1 MKNQKA
7 AVIIVNWN
15 GRGYLN
21 ECLTS
26 VFHQT
31 YPDYDVILVDNG
43 SADESVEF
51 VKKNYPKVNII
62 KLDRNYGFA
71 KGNNVGIEEALKDK
85 NVKFIVSLNNDTKVD
100 KNWLSELVKVAG
112 SNEKIGMCAPKILR
126 MDNPKVIDSVGG
138 VLKLGLK
145 LGFMPINRGCGEV
158 DKGQYD
164 EKLDIMGIGGA
175 SGLYKREM
183 LEEIGLFDESFFTYC
198 EETELSWRANK
209 KGWKARYVPTSV
221 VYHKG
226 GGTSKRS
233 KELEREMGFLWTK
246 NWARTVKRHATPL
259 QKFLFISRLVK
270 IASMSWVGMKIGRND
285 VGAKP
290 FINAFKEFLQEEKN

>member
-1 MKNQKA
+1 MRYPK
-7 AVIIVNWN
+7 VSIIIVNWN
-15 GRGYLN
+15 GRRYLN

-31 YPDYDVILVDNG
+31 YPNYDVILVDNG
-43 SADESVEF
+43 STDGSVEF
-51 VKKNYPKVNII
+51 VRKNCPKVKTI

-71 KGNNVGIEEALKDK
+71 RGNNVGIEEALKDK
-85 NVKFIVSLNNDTKVD
+85 NVKSIVSLNNDTKVD
-100 KNWLSELVKVAG
+100 KNWLSELVKVAE
-112 SNEKIGMCAPKILR
+112 SNEKIGMCVPKILK
-126 MDNPKVIDSVGG
+126 MDNPAIIDSTGG
-138 VLKLGLK
+138 ILKLGLK
-145 LGFMPINRGCGEV
+145 LGFIVTNRGCGEV

-209 KGWKARYVPTSV
+209 KGWKARYVPASV

-226 GGTSKRS
+226 SGTSKKS
-233 KELEREMGFLWTK
+233 KELEREMGFLWMR
-246 NWARTVKRHATPL
+246 NWARTVKRHATPI
-259 QKFLFISRLVK
+259 QKFLFILK
-270 IASMSWVGMKIGRND
+270 LAKTGIMSWVGMKIGRND

-290 FINAFKEFLQEEKN
+290 FINAFKEFL